1 MFEKL
6 KSRIE
11 KDTPVDDSLVMTLI
25 DNGQILN
32 IRKGELLVTFGTLD
46 DNVYFVANGGF
57 LMSIITDE
65 GIEKTTMFYLDD
77 YSDLI
82 ICMDSYNLQIPTI
95 YQVRA
100 AEDSFVIK
108 FSRKFIRKLLV
119 DDAQFAL
126 YYIIELENMLANT
139 SEICD
144 ARLSSSALNF
154 LKLLYERYPLFFQH
168 FTSQVIAEF
177 MGITPVWL
185 SNLKRKLFI

>member
-11 KDTPVDDSLVMTLI
+11 KDSPVDDSLIMTLI

-100 AEDSFVIK
+100 AEDSVVIK

-168 FTSQVIAEF
+168 FSSQVIAEF